1 VSRRKT
7 RVIEHGRCALRVK
20 RSAASGCCVLPRRCA
35 SAALTQPHRLDH
47 ALTAGGHDL
56 SLRYGAQVDRLR
68 AHMQK
73 QQELKK
79 SLENRP
85 TVPYVSLMC
94 TPGLGSPLPHLHRDW
109 ARPCHICTGT
119 GLAPCHICTGTA
131 PGRGSPHATSAPGRG
146 SPLPHLQWDGAH
158 PYHSA
163 ARPSACSARPFSS
176 ESIRYV
182 VQFGDTLQGVALRHN
197 MNPGQLKT
205 LNKLMATQ
213 VGELAPHRHVPCGTF
228 CCVLRTHR
236 KRERG
241 RRARMRPPT
250 HTCAATCREDHPRLC
265 E

>member
-1 VSRRKT
+1 MSRRKM

-85 TVPYVSLMC
+85 TVPCVSLMC
-94 TPGLGSPLPHLHRDW
+94 TPGRGSPPPHLHRDW

-131 PGRGSPHATSAPGRG
+131 PGLGLTPSTAAPTYCFRKTRSAQSSRRWLSSTSA
-146 SPLPHLQWDGAH
+146 SW
-158 PYHSA
+158 
-163 ARPSACSARPFSS
+163 
-176 ESIRYV
+176 
-182 VQFGDTLQGVALRHN
+182 T
-197 MNPGQLKT
+197 
-205 LNKLMATQ
+205 
-213 VGELAPHRHVPCGTF
+213 
-228 CCVLRTHR
+228 RTDDAKQR
-236 KRERG
+236 IVK
-241 RRARMRPPT
+241 
-250 HTCAATCREDHPRLC
+250 
-265 E
+265 